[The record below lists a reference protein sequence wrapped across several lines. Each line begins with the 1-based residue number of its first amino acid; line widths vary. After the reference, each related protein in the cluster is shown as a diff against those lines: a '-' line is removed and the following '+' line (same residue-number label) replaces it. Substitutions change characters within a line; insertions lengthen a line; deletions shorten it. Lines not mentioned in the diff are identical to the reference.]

1 MPPITIH
8 MNDEYKGKR
17 RKQRE
22 EEGENNYR
30 RNIKASVSIRSDNF
44 WLAEELQ
51 LLKARSLK

>member
-1 MPPITIH
+1 